1 MVGLFYDCKSIIL
14 ETYIICISSFLSNE
28 QVVSLKHNVCL
39 CQLCSV
45 ISQLSLLTRPT
56 QWTIT
61 FTLLHIM
68 VVVGALKKHHCQWK
82 MTHNIIKGQKASML
96 IVLCLC
102 IGQLEAIL
110 NCMDFTS
117 LIFYSQKCAKNGW
130 FVGPGNHS
138 FRLTAFLPP
147 IFLPVRIKCTLV
159 LHFQWAHIL
168 FSHWWTHYGSTVWV
182 FFCLGASPL
191 ASYHQHSTPS
201 SGV

>member
-68 VVVGALKKHHCQWK
+68 VGALKTPLSMENDSQHYKRLWFESCNPDYFVPLYWSIRSNAELHGFH
-82 MTHNIIKGQKASML
+82 II
-96 IVLCLC
+96 
-102 IGQLEAIL
+102 
-110 NCMDFTS
+110 
-117 LIFYSQKCAKNGW
+117 
-130 FVGPGNHS
+130 
-138 FRLTAFLPP
+138 
-147 IFLPVRIKCTLV
+147 
-159 LHFQWAHIL
+159 HIL
-168 FSHWWTHYGSTVWV
+168 FAKVRKKMDVLVDLATTA
-182 FFCLGASPL
+182 FDLLPFCLPF
-191 ASYHQHSTPS
+191 S
-201 SGV
+201 SLLELNVL